1 MQGTIPRHVY
11 TCPSKSARMNRE
23 MRRGWNVCKRI
34 FARNNWKTRWH
45 ASSASP
51 TFRSFINSNSY
62 VRPNVTVAQPDCVL
76 EGCRSNC
83 CCPFLSASP
92 LFPASKLTSGQGEDG
107 SHQPPKSLRDIDR
120 KDARGI
126 KKKRREM
133 KRIREWNCD
142 NIERKSKFMV
152 YSIIKK
158 LLLNLNHNS
167 QKLIFK
173 N

>member
-11 TCPSKSARMNRE
+11 TCPSKSARMDRE

-62 VRPNVTVAQPDCVL
+62 LRPNVTVAQPDCVL

-92 LFPASKLTSGQGEDG
+92 LFPASKLTSGQGENG
-107 SHQPPKSLRDIDR
+107 SHQPPKSSRCVTSIE
-120 KDARGI
+120 KT
-126 KKKRREM
+126 RRE
-133 KRIREWNCD
+133 
-142 NIERKSKFMV
+142 
-152 YSIIKK
+152 
-158 LLLNLNHNS
+158 
-167 QKLIFK
+167 
-173 N
+173 